1 MTQLTR
7 RQSMNRLARLTA
19 AALVT
24 LAALPSWAL
33 DAPLAADSHINTTLP
48 ANNFGALPTLNVGGG
63 ASALLRFDLGTLPAG
78 TSAAKL
84 VKANLVLFVNRVG
97 TPGAIELQ
105 TVNSPWSEA
114 TVTATSA
121 PVTSGAGSGP
131 NLAVNAAN
139 QFLSVDVTAQVQ
151 SWITNP
157 ASNFGFA
164 LAPALSAPGT
174 VVFLD
179 SKENTQT
186 AHVARLDLTLAD
198 QGPKGDTGAT
208 GSPGA
213 TGATGAAGAKGD
225 TGAPGAP
232 GAKGDTG
239 ATGATGPQ
247 GATGAPGLT
256 GAAGPVNL
264 TYVRKVFDAA
274 GHTINDQNAQ
284 CPVNTFL
291 LSGGCGHRDFN
302 SAASDIRVEY
312 AGPHDVAP
320 RSAYRC
326 IVENTNSSSRAIL
339 MYAVCSSATIVTG
352 P

>member
-1 MTQLTR
+1 MTQLTCHH
-7 RQSMNRLARLTA
+7 SMNRLARLSA

-24 LAALPSWAL
+24 MAALPSWAL

-63 ASALLRFDLGTLPAG
+63 AAALLRFDLGTLPSG
-78 TSAAKL
+78 TLAAKL

-105 TVNSPWSEA
+105 TVNSAWSEA
-114 TVTATSA
+114 TDTASTA

-131 NLAVNAAN
+131 NLAVGAAS

-151 SWITNP
+151 SWISNP

-239 ATGATGPQ
+239 ATGPQ
-247 GATGAPGLT
+247 GATGAPGAA
-256 GAAGPVNL
+256 GVAGPVNL
-264 TYVRKVFDAA
+264 TYVRKTFDATSR
-274 GHTINDQNAQ
+274 TINDNNAQ

-291 LSGGCGHRDFN
+291 LGGGCGHRDFN
-302 SAASDIRVEY
+302 TAASDIRVEY
-312 AGPHDVAP
+312 AGPHDSAP

-326 IVENTNSSSRAIL
+326 IVENTNASSRAIL
-339 MYAVCSSATIVTG
+339 MYAVCSSATGVTG